1 MKSASALERAAA
13 IDTVVFDKTG
23 RRTLGAPRLLGDG
36 IDPAVLREA
45 AELAARSR
53 HPLCRALLAACP
65 DAEPAGDVEDMP
77 AAGLRRR
84 TTAGERPEEQKSEL
98 QARMRLS
105 DAVFSFKKIN
115 SHL

>member
-23 RRTLGAPRLLGDG
+23 TLTLGAPRLLGDG

-53 HPLCRALLAACP
+53 HPLCRALIAACP
-65 DAEPAGDVEDMP
+65 DAEPAGDVEEMP
-77 AAGLRRR
+77 GAGLRRR
-84 TTAGERPEEQKSEL
+84 TPAGEWRLDRKSV
-98 QARMRLS
+98 R
-105 DAVFSFKKIN
+105 
-115 SHL
+115 